1 MPNLLPPLLAA
12 VAILSQGTPAAAAVE
27 ESAIIHEMNRAR
39 ADPVAYAGE
48 LEPLRKSFHG
58 RIVREPGRS
67 VDRITSEGVSA
78 LNDAIAWLRRQRP
91 RGPLYANVRLAAAAR
106 DHARSQGPTGVCGH
120 GGRDGSSP
128 LQRIER
134 RGLSPYAIGE
144 VIAYGPDTAREVV
157 RELII
162 DDGVADR
169 SHRDAIFEAEFTR
182 AGAACG
188 PHAAYGAMC
197 VVDFADDSDSS
208 QTASIY

>member
-1 MPNLLPPLLAA
+1 MPKLLPPLLA
-12 VAILSQGTPAAAAVE
+12 VTAIFWQPTPAMAAPD

-39 ADPVAYAGE
+39 ADPVGYARE
-48 LEPLRKSFHG
+48 LEPLRRSFHG
-58 RIVREPGRS
+58 RIVREPGRP
-67 VDRITSEGVSA
+67 VDRITNEGVSA
-78 LNDAIAWLRRQRP
+78 LDEAIAWLRRQRP
-91 RGPLYANVRLAAAAR
+91 RGPLDTNNRLALAAR
-106 DHARSQGPTGVCGH
+106 DHTRSQGPTGVLGH
-120 GGRDGSSP
+120 GGHDGSSP

-134 RGLSPYAIGE
+134 RGLSPYMVGE
-144 VIAYGPDTAREVV
+144 VIAYGPETAREVV

-169 SHRDAIFEAEFTR
+169 GHRDAIFEAEFTR

-197 VVDFADDSDSS
+197 VVEFADDSDSA